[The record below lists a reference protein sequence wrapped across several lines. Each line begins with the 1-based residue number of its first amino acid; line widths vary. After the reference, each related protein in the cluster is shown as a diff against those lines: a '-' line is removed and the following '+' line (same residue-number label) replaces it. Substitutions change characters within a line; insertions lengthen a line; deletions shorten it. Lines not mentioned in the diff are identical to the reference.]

1 MNHKNEADILKE
13 HGELT
18 TEVTRLKGELGTV
31 TASIAAKD
39 AELTKLKADLAAK
52 DGELTTLKATA
63 AKVPTLEADLTASK
77 AKVAELEAK
86 DMDADK
92 RAAATVAKAGI
103 RGGSEKAEGKDEPKL
118 TLSQQCLKARGVDV
132 KPGEPVT
139 LAY

>member
-18 TEVTRLKGELGTV
+18 AENTRLKAELE
-31 TASIAAKD
+31 TAKTAAAAVAAKD
-39 AELTKLKADLAAK
+39 AEIAKLT
-52 DGELTTLKATA
+52 GELETAKATA
-63 AKVPTLEADLTASK
+63 AKAPTLEADLTASK

-92 RAAATVAKAGI
+92 RAAAIVAKAGI